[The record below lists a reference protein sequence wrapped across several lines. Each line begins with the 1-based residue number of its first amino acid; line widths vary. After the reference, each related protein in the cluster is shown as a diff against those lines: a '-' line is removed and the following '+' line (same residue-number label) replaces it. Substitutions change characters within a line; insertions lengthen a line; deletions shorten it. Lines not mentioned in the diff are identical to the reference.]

1 MEQQSNFLFGKP
13 VKWQQ
18 SLWYQMKCLLRYRGA
33 ADFHKE
39 YRLCSS
45 SSGIL
50 LIVVLSCLI
59 HHTVPISSKSRSY
72 VSFSIYINNGGSTS
86 FRFTWTIR
94 KIAPQHTDIFIALFP
109 PRLHTYHFH
118 FGQDIAV
125 GIGVIFSAGLHI
137 SWVSYHQPMPFDIM
151 NFWTWYERCF
161 CVPLVEVLCLIC
173 QSLCCFWWCVTTNYL
188 KKNIAGW
195 TVYSIKANKWSA
207 ETSIVILHLLLII
220 DYLRQQ

>member
-137 SWVSYHQPMPFDIM
+137 SWVSYHQLLNMIWKVFLCASCRGALFNLSVSLLFLM
-151 NFWTWYERCF
+151 VCHYKLFKKKYCWLN
-161 CVPLVEVLCLIC
+161 CVQCWD
-173 QSLCCFWWCVTTNYL
+173 FYNY
-188 KKNIAGW
+188 IA
-195 TVYSIKANKWSA
+195 SA
-207 ETSIVILHLLLII
+207 AHNRLP
-220 DYLRQQ
+220 